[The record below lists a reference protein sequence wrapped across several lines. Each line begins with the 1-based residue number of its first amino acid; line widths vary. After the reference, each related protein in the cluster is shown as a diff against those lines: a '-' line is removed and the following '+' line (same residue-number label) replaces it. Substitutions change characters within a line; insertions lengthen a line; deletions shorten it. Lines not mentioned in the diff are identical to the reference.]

1 MIDYNAFDDHSII
14 ESDRTLPNGEVEL
27 KAEFRRLGK
36 NGTIELFINEK
47 PSGMIEIPFYM
58 RMITSGSASIGFDHG
73 SPVSQLYDDLFSFT
87 GKLHELEIQ
96 LVAREPRDLA
106 EVQQRAEN
114 ARQ

>member
-1 MIDYNAFDDHSII
+1 
-14 ESDRTLPNGEVEL
+14 
-27 KAEFRRLGK
+27 
-36 NGTIELFINEK
+36 
-47 PSGMIEIPFYM
+47 MIEIPFYM

-106 EVQQRAEN
+106 EVQQRAARCPPGASERDHGHARKRGASEAEARDGERN
-114 ARQ
+114 ALMS